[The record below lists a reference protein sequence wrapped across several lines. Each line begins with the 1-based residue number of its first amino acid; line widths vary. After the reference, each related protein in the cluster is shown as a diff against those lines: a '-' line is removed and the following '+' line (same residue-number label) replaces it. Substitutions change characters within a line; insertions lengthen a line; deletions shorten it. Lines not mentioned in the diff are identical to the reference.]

1 VPEKKLYLLQF
12 YAIHMAKPCA
22 CSPEIM
28 RCEVSELQTP
38 RAAPDYILD
47 GVSDMPDPQA
57 VPCRLTALKTR
68 PVVTD
73 AAVSHL
79 STALFT
85 QIGMG
90 TVRTWLPLPTRSTI
104 TQWPCRICMSS
115 CGRADSSA
123 RRKPQPSRIDII
135 ATSRIWR
142 KPCPSAF
149 SSNNRA

>member
-1 VPEKKLYLLQF
+1 MPEKKLYLLQF
-12 YAIHMAKPCA
+12 SAIHMAKLCA

-104 TQWPCRICMSS
+104 AQSPCRICDVFLRQ
-115 CGRADSSA
+115 GRQLGSA
-123 RRKPQPSRIDII
+123 QAAAEQDRYHSDVSDM
-135 ATSRIWR
+135 A
-142 KPCPSAF
+142 
-149 SSNNRA
+149 

>member
-12 YAIHMAKPCA
+12 SAIHMAKLCA

-47 GVSDMPDPQA
+47 GVFGYAGSPGGS
-57 VPCRLTALKTR
+57 VPTDRPENSSRRDRCRCQP
-68 PVVTD
+68 PV
-73 AAVSHL
+73 HG
-79 STALFT
+79 LFT

-104 TQWPCRICMSS
+104 AQSPCRICMSS

-123 RRKPQPSRIDII
+123 QRKPQPSRIDII

-142 KPCPSAF
+142 KLCPSAF